1 MALIEQISH
10 DVVSVPA
17 ELSVSDAYGRLS
29 GKAFFVEPFSAK
41 TPFADFLLTGGL
53 GWGSLRH
60 GSFASKLYKVQTD
73 KFTFGSNYSTS
84 VNAGYPLHRL
94 VEGMPHELC
103 PYPQAKIERVTVPVR
118 PKPAVKTVFRACAVM
133 DAVVPAAAANFM
145 WVNKAAASAMGVS
158 GEGSIAFFEEYDPEG
173 EGEPV
178 EGVYDKRFFE
188 DAVPQGLSAVKVLTV
203 KSNLGKL
210 EELAKE
216 KGRFF
221 IAVWT
226 HLGVL
231 VYISGEKESLAVIE
245 REAVKL
251 PMTFGFPKKEGGP
264 RQYTTVGAPAQAPA
278 EEEKK
283 KEAKPAP
290 PPTPKQEKP
299 AEPAPKEPEK
309 AQVSEPV
316 KPVEA
321 EAKKEE
327 PEKPQEKEEARPAPE
342 MNAEKPAEDKEKPE
356 GK

>member
-1 MALIEQISH
+1 VALIEQISQ

-17 ELSVSDAYGRLS
+17 EWPVNDAYGRLS
-29 GKAFFVEPFSAK
+29 GKAFFVEPFSAR
-41 TPFADFLLTGGL
+41 TPIADFLLTGGL
-53 GWGSLRH
+53 GWGSLRY

-73 KFTFGSNYSTS
+73 KFTFGSNNSTS

-118 PKPAVKTVFRACAVM
+118 PKPAVKTVFRACAIA
-133 DAVVPAAAANFM
+133 DAVVPAPAANFI
-145 WVNKAAASAMGVS
+145 WVNKVAASTLGVS
-158 GEGSIAFFEEYDPEG
+158 DAGSIAFFEEYDPEG

-188 DAVPQGLSAVKVLTV
+188 DAVPQGLSVLKVLTV
-203 KSNLGKL
+203 KSNLEKL
-210 EELAKE
+210 EELAKK

-231 VYISGEKESLAVIE
+231 VCISGEKNALAEIE

-251 PMTFGFPKKEGGP
+251 PMTFGLPKKEGGL
-264 RQYTTVGAPAQAPA
+264 RQYTTVSAPVEVPA
-278 EEEKK
+278 IEEKK
-283 KEAKPAP
+283 EEAKPAP
-290 PPTPKQEKP
+290 TPAKQEKP

-309 AQVSEPV
+309 PQVKEQE

-327 PEKPQEKEEARPAPE
+327 PEKPQEKEEEKPAPE
-342 MNAEKPAEDKEKPE
+342 VDAEKPVEDKERPE
-356 GK
+356 EN

>member
-1 MALIEQISH
+1 VALIEQISQ

-17 ELSVSDAYGRLS
+17 EWSISDAYGRLS
-29 GKAFFVEPFSAK
+29 GKVFFVEPFSARR
-41 TPFADFLLTGGL
+41 TPIADFLLTGGL

-118 PKPAVKTVFRACAVM
+118 PKPAVKTVFKACAIA
-133 DAVVPAAAANFM
+133 DAVVLAPAANFI
-145 WVNKAAASAMGVS
+145 WVNKAAASTLGVS
-158 GEGSIAFFEEYDPEG
+158 DAGSIAFFEEYDPEG

-188 DAVPQGLSAVKVLTV
+188 
-203 KSNLGKL
+203 KL

-231 VYISGEKESLAVIE
+231 VCISGEKNALEEIE

-251 PMTFGFPKKEGGP
+251 PMTFGLPKKEGGP
-264 RQYTTVGAPAQAPA
+264 RQYTTVSAPVETPA
-278 EEEKK
+278 IEEKK
-283 KEAKPAP
+283 EEAKPAP
-290 PPTPKQEKP
+290 TPAKQEKP

-309 AQVSEPV
+309 PQVKEQE

-327 PEKPQEKEEARPAPE
+327 PEKPQEKEEEKPAPE
-342 MNAEKPAEDKEKPE
+342 VDAEKPVEDKERPE
-356 GK
+356 EN